1 MTPTMPSTVTA
12 MRTISSTICAR
23 ERTSTSHVSREGGA
37 SSGALAHVSGG
48 GSVTLLLARARQ
60 AHLGSAGWHHRDG
73 YPHPGDRLRAD
84 DGKHRLRDGDGQ
96 HRRHCRDLRRRCSV
110 LRKRKRRTL
119 SKTYKCNHDKRDLHE
134 RDPDERGQHERGQH
148 ERGEREQPEQR
159 EDESAQRS
167 RTKSESQRGEDEAVD
182 ENDDADDA
190 GRDHGDEDDQQPHV
204 RARENKHTAR
214 EQTRRRRLWRSTA
227 RLRRTPGRS
236 TARSCAPG
244 APELPRWTSLSPSR
258 ASKSSS
264 AARRA
269 RTEKLLRFGRAGA
282 GWLAGWLGEG
292 HAETDGIRDEASG
305 NYII

>member
-1 MTPTMPSTVTA
+1 MMTPTMPSTVTA

-119 SKTYKCNHDKRDLHE
+119 SKTYKCSHDKRDLHE

-204 RARENKHTAR
+204 RARENEHTAH
-214 EQTRRRRLWRSTA
+214 EHEKA
-227 RLRRTPGRS
+227 
-236 TARSCAPG
+236 APAVALDG
-244 APELPRWTSLSPSR
+244 T
-258 ASKSSS
+258 SS
-264 AARRA
+264 ADTRQ
-269 RTEKLLRFGRAGA
+269 LHCSLVRAGR
-282 GWLAGWLGEG
+282 
-292 HAETDGIRDEASG
+292 T
-305 NYII
+305 